1 MSQVVETSLES
12 RVGHLVGVIGNE
24 RFPTGERAALRRMA
38 PRQGL
43 PWPVSFYRFAL
54 MHLPDSWERHAE
66 DWVTIVAGIAIM
78 APNAHRFDRGVG
90 KALAEAGYSE
100 TRLERLL
107 AATGHTQ
114 RTLVLRAARF
124 LAAKASPCNWVE
136 FAQLLLTQD
145 DEKRELLNRRIAR
158 DFYQNYETR

>member
-12 RVGHLVGVIGNE
+12 GIGHLAGVICNE

-54 MHLPDSWERHAE
+54 MHLPDNWERHAE

-100 TRLERLL
+100 ARLERLL

-114 RTLVLRAARF
+114 RTLVLRAARS
-124 LAAKASPCNWVE
+124 ASKASPCNWWTRAALAHSGWRKKRT
-136 FAQLLLTQD
+136 AQSAYSQ
-145 DEKRELLNRRIAR
+145 